1 MLYLVIIF
9 DKCYTWSL
17 VLTNS
22 KFADYPVSTVQT
34 TKSCCCLLLRWEGM
48 IEGTKSMSCSKKDHV
63 INSPRSGTKK
73 LDISWERTQRVAAIF
88 PSLTWTGVILT
99 FPSTLL
105 PSYTLPILATVNS
118 LSIFDLHS
126 QFLLS
131 LHFAATSN
139 SPSPSALLLDP
150 RQETW
155 KIATNITCLENV
167 SRALRS
173 WPFSKILRYRNP

>member
-1 MLYLVIIF
+1 
-9 DKCYTWSL
+9 
-17 VLTNS
+17 
-22 KFADYPVSTVQT
+22 
-34 TKSCCCLLLRWEGM
+34 M
-48 IEGTKSMSCSKKDHV
+48 IEGTESMSCGKKDHV

-105 PSYTLPILATVNS
+105 LSYKLAILATVNS

-131 LHFAATSN
+131 LHSAATSN

-155 KIATNITCLENV
+155 KIATNTTCLVPTENV
-167 SRALRS
+167 SRVLRS
-173 WPFSKILRYRNP
+173 WPFSKILRYRNPQLNESRIE

>member
-1 MLYLVIIF
+1 
-9 DKCYTWSL
+9 
-17 VLTNS
+17 
-22 KFADYPVSTVQT
+22 
-34 TKSCCCLLLRWEGM
+34 M
-48 IEGTKSMSCSKKDHV
+48 IEGTESMSCSKEDHV

-73 LDISWERTQRVAAIF
+73 LDISWERTQRVATIF

-99 FPSTLL
+99 FLPTLL

-139 SPSPSALLLDP
+139 SPSPSALLVDP

-155 KIATNITCLENV
+155 KIATNITRLENV

-173 WPFSKILRYRNP
+173 WPFSKILRYRNPQLNESRIEIIDR